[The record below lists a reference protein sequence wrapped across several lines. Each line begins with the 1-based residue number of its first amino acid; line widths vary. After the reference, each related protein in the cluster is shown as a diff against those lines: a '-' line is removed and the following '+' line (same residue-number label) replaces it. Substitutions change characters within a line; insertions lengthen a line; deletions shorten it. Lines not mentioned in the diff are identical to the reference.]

1 MKKLLIAAA
10 GAFGLAQGAA
20 SAAITTYTSEAA
32 FLADTG
38 ALTPEN
44 FNSFTGEPSFANTSL
59 ATPSGVSL
67 VTTGTLLNDPL
78 RNAINQP
85 LNASSAVD
93 GTAHANVVLN
103 SSDDIFTITLPTAVN
118 AFAASFRALNDLER
132 RTDLVVNSESII
144 MPILASGTSV
154 SFFGVTS
161 DVAFTSVSFVLVGK
175 TDGFLVDNVY
185 FGDAEVVPIPAAGL
199 LMAGA
204 FAGLA
209 GLRRRKG

>member
-1 MKKLLIAAA
+1 MKKLVITAAA
-10 GAFGLAQGAA
+10 AFGLVQGAA
-20 SAAITTYTSEAA
+20 SAATTTYTSEAA

-38 ALTPEN
+38 ALTLEN
-44 FNSFTGEPSFANTSL
+44 FNSFTDEPIFANSSL

-67 VTTGTLLNDPL
+67 ITAGTPLNNPL

-85 LNASSAVD
+85 ATSAGVD

-103 SSDDIFTITLPTAVN
+103 SSDDVFTITLPTAVN
-118 AFAASFRALNDLER
+118 AFGASFAALNDLER
-132 RTDLVVNSESII
+132 RTDLVVNGESII
-144 MPILASGTSV
+144 MPVLSGGTSI

-161 DVAFTSVSFVLVGK
+161 DVAFTSVSFILVGR

-185 FGDAEVVPIPAAGL
+185 FGEVDPVPVPAAGL

-209 GLRRRKG
+209 GLRRRKA